1 MKTLLILR
9 HGKAQP
15 DAPDGDR
22 ARELTERGQRASALM
37 GDYIRSTIGVPDAI
51 LTSDATR
58 AQQTAEIAAEA
69 IGFSGELT
77 LVPQIYAADL
87 RTLQA
92 VVRSIIDE
100 VDLALLTGHNPG
112 LEELAASL
120 AGIDEDDVRLPTAG
134 VAHLEFDVDKWDLAR
149 KGTARWRGIA
159 TPKTV
164 TADIEGDGVIG

>member
-1 MKTLLILR
+1 MKTLVILR

-22 ARELTERGQRASALM
+22 ARELTERGRRASALM
-37 GDYIRSTIGVPDAI
+37 GDYISTTIGVPDAI
-51 LTSDATR
+51 LSSDAAR
-58 AQQTAEIAAEA
+58 ARQTAELVAEA
-69 IGFSGELT
+69 AGFAGDLT
-77 LVPQIYAADL
+77 IVPQMYAADL

-92 VVRSIIDE
+92 VVRSILDE
-100 VDLALLTGHNPG
+100 VDFALLTGHNPG

-134 VAHLEFDVDKWDLAR
+134 LAHLEFDVDHWDLAHR
-149 KGTARWRGIA
+149 GTARWRGIA

-164 TADIEGDGVIG
+164 TADVEE